1 MKILL
6 IAGHGAGDPGAC
18 SSYGTE
24 AIETR
29 KVTNKLAELLKPYM
43 EVAMYPQSHNAYTDV
58 QNGTFAVS
66 LSGIDYVFEIHFN
79 SASEAARGTEVW
91 VTPMENGTSVEQHIV
106 NKLAS
111 VGFTNR
117 GVKSEYFAVITHC
130 KNRGVSSAL
139 VETCFISNKA
149 DMDTYNTKFNSVCSA
164 MAKGIVEGFGMSYK
178 ESVQSKP
185 NVQNNTKS
193 KYEYKGDDVMFN
205 EGFYLNRYPDVAK
218 AVKNKQFENGYHHYK
233 LFGQKE
239 GRQPVP
245 PVPSNFVE
253 SDYLELNPD
262 VAKAV
267 KNKGFVSGAHHYM
280 IYGWKENRKVC
291 KDASSAALKEK
302 ITNLEGKITKAKDA
316 LK

>member
-1 MKILL
+1 MNILL
-6 IAGHGAGDPGAC
+6 ISGHGANDCGAVG
-18 SSYGTE
+18 YGVE
-24 AIETR
+24 REETR
-29 KVTNKLAELLKPYM
+29 RVTNRLAELLKPYM
-43 EVAMYPQSHNAYTDV
+43 NVVMYPQNRNAYDDV
-58 QNGTFAVS
+58 YNGCFQVS
-66 LSGIDYVFEIHFN
+66 LANIDYVFEVHFN
-79 SASEAARGTEVW
+79 SSDNPTANGTEVW
-91 VTPMENGTSVEQHIV
+91 VTPMESGTSVEQHIV
-106 NKLAS
+106 NKLAG

-178 ESVQSKP
+178 EPVQSKP
-185 NVQNNTKS
+185 NTQNAAKS
-193 KYEYKGDDVMFN
+193 KYKGDDVMFN
-205 EGFYLNRYPDVAK
+205 EGFYLNKYPDVAK
-218 AVKNKQFENGYHHYK
+218 AVKNKAFENGYHHYK

-253 SDYLELNPD
+253 GDYLELNPD

-267 KNKGFVSGAHHYM
+267 KNKQFVSGAHHYM

-291 KDASSAALKEK
+291 KDVSSAALKEK

>member
-18 SSYGTE
+18 SSYGIE
-24 AIETR
+24 ATETR
-29 KVTNKLAELLKPYM
+29 KVTNKLAELLRPYM
-43 EVAMYPQSHNAYTDV
+43 SVVMYPQDRNAYADV
-58 QNGTFAVS
+58 YNGCFQAS
-66 LSGIDYVFEIHFN
+66 LSGVDYVFEVHFN
-79 SASEAARGTEVW
+79 SASADARGTEIW

-185 NVQNNTKS
+185 NVQNNAKS

>member
-18 SSYGTE
+18 SSYGIE
-24 AIETR
+24 ATETR
-29 KVTNKLAELLKPYM
+29 KVTNKLAELLRPYM
-43 EVAMYPQSHNAYTDV
+43 SVVMYPQDRNAYADV
-58 QNGTFAVS
+58 YNGCFQAS
-66 LSGIDYVFEIHFN
+66 LSGVDYVFEVHFN
-79 SASEAARGTEVW
+79 SASADARGTEIW

-185 NVQNNTKS
+185 NVQNNAKS

-205 EGFYLNRYPDVAK
+205 EGFYLNKYPDVAK

-245 PVPSNFVE
+245 PIPSNFVE
-253 SDYLELNPD
+253 GEYLELNPD
-262 VAKAV
+262 VVKAI
-267 KNKGFVSGAHHYM
+267 KNKQFVSGAHHYM

-291 KDASSAALKEK
+291 KGDSSAALEEK
-302 ITNLEGKITKAKDA
+302 ITNLEDKIAKAKDA